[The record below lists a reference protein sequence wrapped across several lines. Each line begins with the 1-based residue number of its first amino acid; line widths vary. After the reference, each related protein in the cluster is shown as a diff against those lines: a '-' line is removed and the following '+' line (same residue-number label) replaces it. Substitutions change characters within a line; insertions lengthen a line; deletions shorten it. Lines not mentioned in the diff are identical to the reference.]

1 MNIVSAHWLVLELD
15 HHTLRSL
22 GLPRDKKKGQWIQT
36 EEIRQRGIQRFSLTG
51 LPLNT
56 YAKFTVSLSHLM
68 TMLPESSSLP
78 LPA

>member
-1 MNIVSAHWLVLELD
+1 MNIVTASAGLD

-22 GLPRDKKKGQWIQT
+22 GIPRDKEKGQWIQT

-56 YAKFTVSLSHLM
+56 YAKFT
-68 TMLPESSSLP
+68 
-78 LPA
+78 